1 MTKFEWDGGLKITV
15 YEEHK
20 SLRHYRCLRC
30 KSTRVTE
37 YMLETDFGRKNK
49 IKCHGCKKSYLYNPG
64 GGVYDNL
71 DELFEEIPAD
81 QVEHVEHKKKESKIV
96 ENDNQLAPLEFVDIW
111 AANEF
116 VKWNRCG
123 ICQAEL
129 ITKPVEPYDDYI
141 KAHFNVA
148 CSEHGLCIKG
158 SAANLRK
165 INSIKMD
172 EMIREMA
179 DNVGN
184 NSPAILSG
192 KSEKQLYEELGF

>member
-1 MTKFEWDGGLKITV
+1 MARIEWSGGLRIIV
-15 YEEHK
+15 YKEHK
-20 SLRHYRCLRC
+20 SLRHYRCLFC

-37 YMLETDFGRKNK
+37 YILETEWGRKDK
-49 IKCHGCKKSYLYNPG
+49 IRCHKCKNTCLYNPG
-64 GGVYDNL
+64 DQLDNH
-71 DELFEEIPAD
+71 ESYFEEIPAD
-81 QVEHVEHKKKESKIV
+81 QVEHIEHKKKKSKIV
-96 ENDNQLAPLEFVDIW
+96 ENDNQLAPLEFIDIW

-129 ITKPVEPYDDYI
+129 IAKPVEPYDDYI

-158 SAANLRK
+158 STANLRK
-165 INSIKMD
+165 VNLIKMD
-172 EMIREMA
+172 EMIREIA